1 MSGQCL
7 ENGMEYGQKV
17 QSKHLRTA
25 ICGMLADLFERIDHM
40 AIKEYLLHSF
50 RLKILALVIF
60 PSCLFMLSALV
71 VISVLRTRLS
81 DDVQSVLSEHMN
93 SLYSDVITEYSN
105 EVTGNVSLR
114 IKLITNELKILAT
127 AAQTLIDLGEDAQTA
142 GRMLQQYPY
151 YRNDF
156 VYNLQQS
163 WSNIRRGAA
172 DMSLSVWGYQ
182 HDKPGHIDSVT
193 NDLAATFTALKP
205 FMNAMGRSGAQKGW
219 LYLVGPKTAPFMFM
233 YPWEQMPAIFDKKYK
248 GHNEQNW
255 WDFFFPGMV
264 EEWER
269 WLKEHPGESPDN
281 HDLRTITSFYD
292 DAGGT
297 GTMMTFFY
305 PLWSPARDANK
316 GAVAIDIGVGA
327 LAGIVHSAKIGQ
339 SGFAFIMSDG
349 GEVLNL
355 TDEQR
360 SLLGV
365 SDQVAKGEGVTR
377 YSTNI
382 FASTIPDIA
391 TLKLPPQDEKFRL
404 YTVAGN
410 KAEYYLAV
418 RELTRVYR
426 WNGKSTFPA
435 RYFVVVA
442 LPRAEV
448 FTIQSAI
455 QKEIATASTSALG
468 MATLAALVIGVL
480 AIALG
485 IHLALRGT
493 KQVHLLMR
501 RMDQLGKGDF
511 HSAVPV
517 IVQDDLGKLAKVFNS
532 MTTDLASSRAQL
544 QNYATSLEGM
554 VAERTKELDAANK
567 RLEDL
572 SQKDGLTG
580 LFNRRHFDETLPLM
594 WRVAQREAKTLFLIL
609 FDVDHFKQF
618 NDIYGHQAGDNCLRR
633 VASLALGCAHRPQDM
648 VFRYGGEEFVVLLVG
663 GANDA
668 RHVGECIRKT
678 VEAERIPHA
687 GGSCPWLTISLGI
700 ASVNDFASSSPAAL
714 LAQADAA
721 LYRSKRAGRN
731 CTFESQNGELLEE
744 QTWVEQH
751 Q

>member
-1 MSGQCL
+1 
-7 ENGMEYGQKV
+7 
-17 QSKHLRTA
+17 
-25 ICGMLADLFERIDHM
+25 M

-60 PSCLFMLSALV
+60 PSFLFILSALI
-71 VISVLRTRLS
+71 VISVLRSRLS
-81 DDVQSVLSEHMN
+81 DDVQAVLSEHMN
-93 SLYSDVITEYSN
+93 NLDSNIITEYSN
-105 EVTGNVSLR
+105 EITSNASLR
-114 IKLITNELKILAT
+114 IRLITNELKILAT
-127 AAQTLIDLGEDAQTA
+127 AAQTLIDLGEDAQKA
-142 GRMLQQYPY
+142 GQLLQKYPY
-151 YRNDF
+151 YHNDF
-156 VYNLQQS
+156 VHNPQQN
-163 WSNIRRGAA
+163 WSNIARGAA
-172 DMSLSVWGYQ
+172 NMSLSVWGYQ
-182 HDKPGHIDSVT
+182 HDKTGHIGRAT
-193 NDLAATFTALKP
+193 TDLAATGATLKP

-219 LYLVGPKTAPFMFM
+219 LYLVGPKSDPYMLM
-233 YPWEQMPAIFDKKYK
+233 YPWAQMPAIFDEKYK
-248 GHNEQNW
+248 GHNDKNW

-269 WLKEHPGESPDN
+269 WLREHPGESPDN
-281 HDLRTITSFYD
+281 HDLRTITPYYD

-297 GTMMTFFY
+297 GTMITFFY
-305 PLWSPARDANK
+305 PLWTPARDANN
-316 GAVAIDIGVGA
+316 GAVGIDIGVDA

-355 TDEQR
+355 TEEQR
-360 SLLGV
+360 ALLGV
-365 SDQVAKGEGVTR
+365 SNQVARGEGVTR

-404 YTVAGN
+404 YTVAGSN
-410 KAEYYLAV
+410 AEYYLAV
-418 RELTRVYR
+418 RELNRVYR

-448 FTIQSAI
+448 FTIQNAI
-455 QKEIATASTSALG
+455 QKEIATASASAIG
-468 MATLAALVIGVL
+468 MATLAALIIGVL

-517 IVQDDLGKLAKVFNS
+517 IVQDDLGKLARVFNS

-609 FDVDHFKQF
+609 FDVDYFKQF
-618 NDIYGHQAGDNCLRR
+618 NDMYGHQAGDDCLRR

-668 RHVGECIRKT
+668 RHVSECIRKA
-678 VEAERIPHA
+678 VEDEKIPHT
-687 GGSCPWLTISLGI
+687 GGGGAWLTISLGI
-700 ASVNDFASSSPAAL
+700 ASVRDFANSTPAAL

-731 CTFESQNGELLEE
+731 CTFESLNGELLEVKTE
-744 QTWVEQH
+744 
-751 Q
+751 

>member
-1 MSGQCL
+1 
-7 ENGMEYGQKV
+7 
-17 QSKHLRTA
+17 
-25 ICGMLADLFERIDHM
+25 M

-60 PSCLFMLSALV
+60 PSFLFILSALI
-71 VISVLRTRLS
+71 VISVLRSRLS
-81 DDVQSVLSEHMN
+81 DDVQAVLSEHMN
-93 SLYSDVITEYSN
+93 NLYSNIITEYSN
-105 EVTGNVSLR
+105 EITSNASLR
-114 IKLITNELKILAT
+114 IRLITNELKILAT
-127 AAQTLIDLGEDAQTA
+127 AAQTLIDLGEDAQKA
-142 GRMLQQYPY
+142 GQLLQKYPY
-151 YRNDF
+151 YHNDF
-156 VYNLQQS
+156 VHNPQQN
-163 WSNIRRGAA
+163 WSNIARGAA
-172 DMSLSVWGYQ
+172 NMSLSVWGYQ
-182 HDKPGHIDSVT
+182 HDKTGHIGRAT
-193 NDLAATFTALKP
+193 TDLAATGATLKP

-219 LYLVGPKTAPFMFM
+219 LYLVGPKSDPYMLM
-233 YPWEQMPAIFDKKYK
+233 YPWAQMPAIFDEKYK
-248 GHNEQNW
+248 GHNDKNW

-269 WLKEHPGESPDN
+269 WLREHPGESPDN
-281 HDLRTITSFYD
+281 HDLRTITPYYD

-297 GTMMTFFY
+297 GTMITFFY
-305 PLWSPARDANK
+305 PLWTPARDANN
-316 GAVAIDIGVGA
+316 GAVGIDIGVDA

-355 TDEQR
+355 TEEQR
-360 SLLGV
+360 VLLGV
-365 SDQVAKGEGVTR
+365 SNQVARGEGVTR

-404 YTVAGN
+404 YTVAGSN
-410 KAEYYLAV
+410 AEYYLAV
-418 RELTRVYR
+418 RELNRVYR

-448 FTIQSAI
+448 FTIQNAI
-455 QKEIATASTSALG
+455 QKEIATASASAIG
-468 MATLAALVIGVL
+468 MATLAALIIGVL

-517 IVQDDLGKLAKVFNS
+517 IVQDDLGKLARVFNS

-609 FDVDHFKQF
+609 FDVDYFKQF
-618 NDIYGHQAGDNCLRR
+618 NDMCGHQAGDDCLRR

-668 RHVGECIRKT
+668 RHVSECIRKA
-678 VEAERIPHA
+678 VEDEKIPHT
-687 GGSCPWLTISLGI
+687 GGGGAWLTISLGI
-700 ASVNDFASSSPAAL
+700 ASVRDFANSTPAAL

-731 CTFESQNGELLEE
+731 CTFESLNGELLEVKTE
-744 QTWVEQH
+744 
-751 Q
+751 

>member
-1 MSGQCL
+1 M
-7 ENGMEYGQKV
+7 
-17 QSKHLRTA
+17 
-25 ICGMLADLFERIDHM
+25 I
-40 AIKEYLLHSF
+40 
-50 RLKILALVIF
+50 
-60 PSCLFMLSALV
+60 
-71 VISVLRTRLS
+71 
-81 DDVQSVLSEHMN
+81 
-93 SLYSDVITEYSN
+93 
-105 EVTGNVSLR
+105 
-114 IKLITNELKILAT
+114 
-127 AAQTLIDLGEDAQTA
+127 
-142 GRMLQQYPY
+142 
-151 YRNDF
+151 
-156 VYNLQQS
+156 
-163 WSNIRRGAA
+163 
-172 DMSLSVWGYQ
+172 
-182 HDKPGHIDSVT
+182 
-193 NDLAATFTALKP
+193 
-205 FMNAMGRSGAQKGW
+205 
-219 LYLVGPKTAPFMFM
+219 
-233 YPWEQMPAIFDKKYK
+233 
-248 GHNEQNW
+248 
-255 WDFFFPGMV
+255 
-264 EEWER
+264 
-269 WLKEHPGESPDN
+269 
-281 HDLRTITSFYD
+281 
-292 DAGGT
+292 
-297 GTMMTFFY
+297 TFFY
-305 PLWSPARDANK
+305 ALWTPARDANN
-316 GAVAIDIGVGA
+316 GAVGIDIGVDT

-355 TDEQR
+355 TEEQR
-360 SLLGV
+360 ALLGV
-365 SDQVAKGEGVTR
+365 SNQVARGEGVTR

-391 TLKLPPQDEKFRL
+391 ALKLPPQDEKFRL
-404 YTVAGN
+404 YTVAGRN
-410 KAEYYLAV
+410 AEYYLAV
-418 RELTRVYR
+418 RELNSVYR

-448 FTIQSAI
+448 FTIQNAI
-455 QKEIATASTSALG
+455 QKEIATASASAIG

-517 IVQDDLGKLAKVFNS
+517 IVQDDLGKLARVFNS

-609 FDVDHFKQF
+609 FDVDYFKQF
-618 NDIYGHQAGDNCLRR
+618 NDMYGHQAGDDCLRR

-668 RHVGECIRKT
+668 RHVSECIRKA
-678 VEAERIPHA
+678 VEDEKIPHT
-687 GGSCPWLTISLGI
+687 GGGGAWLTISLGI
-700 ASVNDFASSSPAAL
+700 ASVRDFAKSSPAAL

-731 CTFESQNGELLEE
+731 CTFESQDGELLEVNAE
-744 QTWVEQH
+744 
-751 Q
+751 

>member
-1 MSGQCL
+1 
-7 ENGMEYGQKV
+7 
-17 QSKHLRTA
+17 
-25 ICGMLADLFERIDHM
+25 M

-60 PSCLFMLSALV
+60 PSFLFILSALI
-71 VISVLRTRLS
+71 VISVLRRRLS
-81 DDVQSVLSEHMN
+81 DDVQAVLSEHMN
-93 SLYSDVITEYSN
+93 NLYSNIITEYSN
-105 EVTGNVSLR
+105 EITSNASLR

-127 AAQTLIDLGEDAQTA
+127 AAQTLIDLGEDAQKA
-142 GRMLQQYPY
+142 GQLLQKYPY
-151 YRNDF
+151 YHNDF
-156 VYNLQQS
+156 VHNPQQN
-163 WSNIRRGAA
+163 WSNIARGAA
-172 DMSLSVWGYQ
+172 NMSLSVWGYQ
-182 HDKPGHIDSVT
+182 HDKTGHIGRAT
-193 NDLAATFTALKP
+193 TDLAATGATLKP

-219 LYLVGPKTAPFMFM
+219 LYLVGPKSDPYMLM
-233 YPWEQMPAIFDKKYK
+233 YPWAQMPAIFDEKYK
-248 GHNEQNW
+248 GHNDKNW

-269 WLKEHPGESPDN
+269 WLREHPGESPDN
-281 HDLRTITSFYD
+281 HDLRTITPYYD

-297 GTMMTFFY
+297 GTMITFFY
-305 PLWSPARDANK
+305 PLWTPARDANN
-316 GAVAIDIGVGA
+316 GAVGIDIGVDA

-355 TDEQR
+355 TEEQR
-360 SLLGV
+360 ALLGV
-365 SDQVAKGEGVTR
+365 SNQVARGEGVTR

-391 TLKLPPQDEKFRL
+391 ALKLPPQDEKFRL
-404 YTVAGN
+404 YTVAGRN
-410 KAEYYLAV
+410 AEYYLAV
-418 RELTRVYR
+418 RELNRVYR

-448 FTIQSAI
+448 FTIQNAI
-455 QKEIATASTSALG
+455 QKEIATASASAIG
-468 MATLAALVIGVL
+468 MATLAALIIGVL

-485 IHLALRGT
+485 THLALRGT

-517 IVQDDLGKLAKVFNS
+517 IVQDDLGKLARVFNS

-609 FDVDHFKQF
+609 FDVDYFKQF
-618 NDIYGHQAGDNCLRR
+618 NDMYGHQAGDDCLRR

-668 RHVGECIRKT
+668 RHVSECIRKA
-678 VEAERIPHA
+678 VEDEKIPHT
-687 GGSCPWLTISLGI
+687 GGGGAWLTISLGI
-700 ASVNDFASSSPAAL
+700 ASVRDFANSTPAAL

-731 CTFESQNGELLEE
+731 CTFESLNGELLEVKTE
-744 QTWVEQH
+744 
-751 Q
+751 

>member
-1 MSGQCL
+1 
-7 ENGMEYGQKV
+7 
-17 QSKHLRTA
+17 
-25 ICGMLADLFERIDHM
+25 M

-60 PSCLFMLSALV
+60 PSFLFILSALI
-71 VISVLRTRLS
+71 VISVLRSRLS
-81 DDVQSVLSEHMN
+81 DDVQAVLSDHMN
-93 SLYSDVITEYSN
+93 NLYSNIITEYSN
-105 EVTGNVSLR
+105 EITSNASLR
-114 IKLITNELKILAT
+114 IRLITNELKILAT
-127 AAQTLIDLGEDAQTA
+127 AAQTLIDLGEDAQKA
-142 GRMLQQYPY
+142 GQLLQKYPY
-151 YRNDF
+151 YHNDF
-156 VYNLQQS
+156 VHNPQQN
-163 WSNIRRGAA
+163 WSNIARGAA
-172 DMSLSVWGYQ
+172 NMSLSVWGYQ
-182 HDKPGHIDSVT
+182 HDKTGHIGRAT
-193 NDLAATFTALKP
+193 TDLAATGATLKP

-219 LYLVGPKTAPFMFM
+219 LYLVGPKSDPYMLM
-233 YPWEQMPAIFDKKYK
+233 YPWAQMPAIFDEKYK
-248 GHNEQNW
+248 GHNDKNW

-269 WLKEHPGESPDN
+269 WLREHPGESPDN
-281 HDLRTITSFYD
+281 HDLRTITPYYD

-297 GTMMTFFY
+297 GTMITFFY
-305 PLWSPARDANK
+305 PLWTPARDANN
-316 GAVAIDIGVGA
+316 GAVGIDIGVDA

-355 TDEQR
+355 TEEQR
-360 SLLGV
+360 ALLGV
-365 SDQVAKGEGVTR
+365 SNQVARGEGVTR

-404 YTVAGN
+404 YTVAGSN
-410 KAEYYLAV
+410 AEYYLAV
-418 RELTRVYR
+418 RELNRVYR

-448 FTIQSAI
+448 FTIQNAI
-455 QKEIATASTSALG
+455 QKEIATASASAIG
-468 MATLAALVIGVL
+468 MATLAALIIGVL

-517 IVQDDLGKLAKVFNS
+517 IVQDDLGKLARVFNS

-609 FDVDHFKQF
+609 FDVDYFKQF
-618 NDIYGHQAGDNCLRR
+618 NDMYGHQAGDDCLRR

-668 RHVGECIRKT
+668 RHVSECIRKA
-678 VEAERIPHA
+678 VEDEKIPHT
-687 GGSCPWLTISLGI
+687 GGGGAWLTISLGI
-700 ASVNDFASSSPAAL
+700 ASVRDFANSTPAAL

-721 LYRSKRAGRN
+721 LYRSKREGRN
-731 CTFESQNGELLEE
+731 CTFESLNGELLEVKTE
-744 QTWVEQH
+744 
-751 Q
+751 

>member
-1 MSGQCL
+1 
-7 ENGMEYGQKV
+7 
-17 QSKHLRTA
+17 
-25 ICGMLADLFERIDHM
+25 M

-60 PSCLFMLSALV
+60 PSFLFILSALI
-71 VISVLRTRLS
+71 VISVLRSRLS
-81 DDVQSVLSEHMN
+81 DDVQAVLSEHMN
-93 SLYSDVITEYSN
+93 NLYSNIITEYSN
-105 EVTGNVSLR
+105 EITSNASLR
-114 IKLITNELKILAT
+114 IRLITNELKILAT
-127 AAQTLIDLGEDAQTA
+127 AAQTLIDLGEDAQKA
-142 GRMLQQYPY
+142 GQLLQKYPY
-151 YRNDF
+151 YHNDF
-156 VYNLQQS
+156 VHNPQQN
-163 WSNIRRGAA
+163 WSNIARGAA
-172 DMSLSVWGYQ
+172 NMSLSVWGYQ
-182 HDKPGHIDSVT
+182 HDKTGHIGRAT
-193 NDLAATFTALKP
+193 TDLAATGATLKP

-219 LYLVGPKTAPFMFM
+219 LYLVGPKSDPYMLM
-233 YPWEQMPAIFDKKYK
+233 YPWAQMPAIFDEKYK
-248 GHNEQNW
+248 GHNDKNW

-269 WLKEHPGESPDN
+269 WLREHPGESPDN
-281 HDLRTITSFYD
+281 HDLRTITPYYD
-292 DAGGT
+292 DAVGT
-297 GTMMTFFY
+297 GTMITFFY
-305 PLWSPARDANK
+305 PLWTPARDANN
-316 GAVAIDIGVGA
+316 GAVGIDIGVDA

-355 TDEQR
+355 TEEQR
-360 SLLGV
+360 ALLGV
-365 SDQVAKGEGVTR
+365 SNQVARGEGVTR

-404 YTVAGN
+404 YTVAGSN
-410 KAEYYLAV
+410 AEYYLAV
-418 RELTRVYR
+418 RELNRVYR

-448 FTIQSAI
+448 FTIQNAI
-455 QKEIATASTSALG
+455 QKEIATASASAIG
-468 MATLAALVIGVL
+468 MATLAALIIGVL

-517 IVQDDLGKLAKVFNS
+517 IVQDDLGKLARVFNS

-609 FDVDHFKQF
+609 FDVDYFKQF
-618 NDIYGHQAGDNCLRR
+618 NDMYGHQAGDDCLRR

-668 RHVGECIRKT
+668 RHVSECIRKA
-678 VEAERIPHA
+678 VEDEKIPHT
-687 GGSCPWLTISLGI
+687 GGGGAWLTISLGI
-700 ASVNDFASSSPAAL
+700 ASVRDFANSTPAAL

-731 CTFESQNGELLEE
+731 CTFESLNGELLEVKTE
-744 QTWVEQH
+744 
-751 Q
+751 

>member
-1 MSGQCL
+1 
-7 ENGMEYGQKV
+7 
-17 QSKHLRTA
+17 
-25 ICGMLADLFERIDHM
+25 M

-60 PSCLFMLSALV
+60 PSFLFILSALI
-71 VISVLRTRLS
+71 VISVLRSRLS
-81 DDVQSVLSEHMN
+81 DDVQAVLSDHMN
-93 SLYSDVITEYSN
+93 NLYSNIITEYSN
-105 EVTGNVSLR
+105 EITSNASLR
-114 IKLITNELKILAT
+114 IRLITNELKILAT
-127 AAQTLIDLGEDAQTA
+127 AAQTLIDLGEDAQKA
-142 GRMLQQYPY
+142 GQLLQKYPY
-151 YRNDF
+151 YHNDF
-156 VYNLQQS
+156 VHNPQQN
-163 WSNIRRGAA
+163 WSNIARGAA
-172 DMSLSVWGYQ
+172 NMSLSVWGYQ
-182 HDKPGHIDSVT
+182 HDKTGHIGRAT
-193 NDLAATFTALKP
+193 TDLAATGATLKP

-219 LYLVGPKTAPFMFM
+219 LYLVGPKSDPYMLM
-233 YPWEQMPAIFDKKYK
+233 YPWAQMPAIFDEKYK
-248 GHNEQNW
+248 GHNDKNW

-269 WLKEHPGESPDN
+269 WLREHPGESPDN
-281 HDLRTITSFYD
+281 HDLRTITPYYD

-297 GTMMTFFY
+297 GTMITFFY
-305 PLWSPARDANK
+305 PLWTPARDANN
-316 GAVAIDIGVGA
+316 GAVGIDIGVDA

-355 TDEQR
+355 TEEQR
-360 SLLGV
+360 ALLGV
-365 SDQVAKGEGVTR
+365 SNQVARGEGVTR

-404 YTVAGN
+404 YTVAGSN
-410 KAEYYLAV
+410 AEYYLAV
-418 RELTRVYR
+418 RELNRVYR

-448 FTIQSAI
+448 FTIQNAI
-455 QKEIATASTSALG
+455 QKEIATASASAIG

-517 IVQDDLGKLAKVFNS
+517 IVQDDLGKLARVFNS

-609 FDVDHFKQF
+609 FDVDYFKQF
-618 NDIYGHQAGDNCLRR
+618 NDMHGHQAGDDCLRR

-668 RHVGECIRKT
+668 RHVSECIRKA
-678 VEAERIPHA
+678 VEDEKIPHT
-687 GGSCPWLTISLGI
+687 GGGGAWLTISLGI
-700 ASVNDFASSSPAAL
+700 ASVRDFANSTPAAL

-721 LYRSKRAGRN
+721 LYRSKREGRN
-731 CTFESQNGELLEE
+731 CTFESLNGELLEVKTE
-744 QTWVEQH
+744 
-751 Q
+751 

>member
-1 MSGQCL
+1 
-7 ENGMEYGQKV
+7 
-17 QSKHLRTA
+17 
-25 ICGMLADLFERIDHM
+25 M

-60 PSCLFMLSALV
+60 PSVLFIFSALI

-81 DDVQSVLSEHMN
+81 DDVQAVLSEHMN
-93 SLYSDVITEYSN
+93 NLYSNIITEYSN
-105 EVTGNVSLR
+105 EITSNASLR
-114 IKLITNELKILAT
+114 IRLITNELKILAT
-127 AAQTLIDLGEDAQTA
+127 AAQTLIDLGEDAQKA
-142 GRMLQQYPY
+142 GQLLQKYPY

-156 VYNLQQS
+156 VHNPQQN
-163 WSNIRRGAA
+163 WSNIARGAA
-172 DMSLSVWGYQ
+172 NMSLSVWSYQ
-182 HDKPGHIDSVT
+182 HDKTGHIGRAT
-193 NDLAATFTALKP
+193 TDLAAAGATLKP

-219 LYLVGPKTAPFMFM
+219 LYLVGPKSAPYMLT
-233 YPWEQMPAIFDKKYK
+233 YPWAQMPAIFDEKYK
-248 GHNEQNW
+248 GHNDKNW

-269 WLKEHPGESPDN
+269 WLREHPGESPDN
-281 HDLRTITSFYD
+281 HDLRTSTPYYD

-297 GTMMTFFY
+297 GTMITFFY
-305 PLWSPARDANK
+305 PLWTPARDANN
-316 GAVAIDIGVGA
+316 GAVGIDIGVDT

-355 TDEQR
+355 TEEQR
-360 SLLGV
+360 ALLGV
-365 SDQVAKGEGVTR
+365 SNQVARGEGVTR

-391 TLKLPPQDEKFRL
+391 ALKLPPQDEKFRL
-404 YTVAGN
+404 YTVAGRN
-410 KAEYYLAV
+410 AEYYLAV
-418 RELTRVYR
+418 RELNSVYR

-448 FTIQSAI
+448 FTIQNAI
-455 QKEIATASTSALG
+455 QKEIATASASAIG

-517 IVQDDLGKLAKVFNS
+517 IVQDDLGKLARVFNS

-544 QNYATSLEGM
+544 QSYATSLEGM

-609 FDVDHFKQF
+609 FDVDYFKQF
-618 NDIYGHQAGDNCLRR
+618 NDMYGHQAGDDCLRR

-668 RHVGECIRKT
+668 RHVSECIRKA
-678 VEAERIPHA
+678 VEDEKIPHT
-687 GGSCPWLTISLGI
+687 GGGGAWLTISLGI
-700 ASVNDFASSSPAAL
+700 ASVRDFASSTPAAL

-721 LYRSKRAGRN
+721 LYRSKREGRN
-731 CTFESQNGELLEE
+731 CTFESLNGELLEVKAE
-744 QTWVEQH
+744 
-751 Q
+751 

>member
-1 MSGQCL
+1 
-7 ENGMEYGQKV
+7 
-17 QSKHLRTA
+17 
-25 ICGMLADLFERIDHM
+25 M

-60 PSCLFMLSALV
+60 PSFLFILSALI
-71 VISVLRTRLS
+71 VISVLRSRLS
-81 DDVQSVLSEHMN
+81 DDVQAVLSEHMN
-93 SLYSDVITEYSN
+93 NLYSNIITEYSN
-105 EVTGNVSLR
+105 EITSNASLR
-114 IKLITNELKILAT
+114 IRLITNELKILAT
-127 AAQTLIDLGEDAQTA
+127 AAQTLIDLGEDAQKA
-142 GRMLQQYPY
+142 GQLLQKYPY
-151 YRNDF
+151 YHNDF
-156 VYNLQQS
+156 VHNPQQN
-163 WSNIRRGAA
+163 WSNIARGAA
-172 DMSLSVWGYQ
+172 NMSLSVWGYQ
-182 HDKPGHIDSVT
+182 HDKTGHIGRAT
-193 NDLAATFTALKP
+193 TDLAATGATLKP

-219 LYLVGPKTAPFMFM
+219 LYLVGPKSDPYMLM
-233 YPWEQMPAIFDKKYK
+233 YPWAQMPAIFDEKYK
-248 GHNEQNW
+248 GHNDKNW

-269 WLKEHPGESPDN
+269 WLREHPGESPDN
-281 HDLRTITSFYD
+281 HDLRTITPYYD

-297 GTMMTFFY
+297 GTMITFFY
-305 PLWSPARDANK
+305 PLWTPARDANN
-316 GAVAIDIGVGA
+316 GAVGIDIGVDA

-355 TDEQR
+355 TEEQR
-360 SLLGV
+360 ALLGV
-365 SDQVAKGEGVTR
+365 SNQVARGEGVTR

-404 YTVAGN
+404 YTVAGSN
-410 KAEYYLAV
+410 AEYYLAV
-418 RELTRVYR
+418 RELNRVYR

-448 FTIQSAI
+448 FTIQNAI
-455 QKEIATASTSALG
+455 QKEIATASASAIG
-468 MATLAALVIGVL
+468 MATLAALIIGVL

-517 IVQDDLGKLAKVFNS
+517 IVQDDLGKLARVFNS

-580 LFNRRHFDETLPLM
+580 LFNRRHFDETLPLL

-609 FDVDHFKQF
+609 FDVDYFKQF
-618 NDIYGHQAGDNCLRR
+618 NDMYGHQAGDDCLRR

-668 RHVGECIRKT
+668 RHVSECIRKA
-678 VEAERIPHA
+678 VEDEKIPHT
-687 GGSCPWLTISLGI
+687 GGGGAWLTISLGI
-700 ASVNDFASSSPAAL
+700 ASVRDFANSTPAAL

-731 CTFESQNGELLEE
+731 CTFESLNGELLEVKTE
-744 QTWVEQH
+744 
-751 Q
+751 

>member
-1 MSGQCL
+1 
-7 ENGMEYGQKV
+7 
-17 QSKHLRTA
+17 
-25 ICGMLADLFERIDHM
+25 M

-60 PSCLFMLSALV
+60 PSCLFMLSALI

-93 SLYSDVITEYSN
+93 NLYSNVVTEYSN
-105 EVTGNVSLR
+105 EITSNASLR

-127 AAQTLIDLGEDAQTA
+127 AAQTLIDLGEDAQKS
-142 GRMLQQYPY
+142 GQLLQKYPY

-156 VYNLQQS
+156 VNNPQQN
-163 WSNIRRGAA
+163 WSNIARGTA

-182 HDKPGHIDSVT
+182 HDRPGHINKMT
-193 NDLAATFTALKP
+193 TDLAATVATLKP
-205 FMNAMGRSGAQKGW
+205 FMNGMGRSGTQKGW
-219 LYLVGPKTAPFMFM
+219 LYLVGPKAAPFMFM
-233 YPWEQMPAIFDKKYK
+233 YPWAQMPAIFDEKYQ

-269 WLKEHPGESPDN
+269 WLKEHPAQSPDK
-281 HDLRTITSFYD
+281 HDLTTVTPYYD

-297 GTMMTFFY
+297 GTMITFFY
-305 PLWSPARDANK
+305 PLWTPARDANN
-316 GAVAIDIGVGA
+316 GAVAIDIGVED

-355 TDEQR
+355 TEEQR
-360 SLLGV
+360 ALLGV
-365 SDQVAKGEGVTR
+365 SNQVARGEGVTR
-377 YSTNI
+377 YSTNL

-391 TLKLPPQDEKFRL
+391 TLKLPGQDEKFRL
-404 YTVAGN
+404 YTVAGRN
-410 KAEYYLAV
+410 AEYYLAL
-418 RELTRVYR
+418 RELKRVYR

-442 LPRAEV
+442 LPRSEV
-448 FTIQSAI
+448 FTIQNAI
-455 QKEIATASTSALG
+455 QKEISIASASAIG

-517 IVQDDLGKLAKVFNS
+517 IVQDDLGKLARVFNS

-544 QNYATSLEGM
+544 QSYATSLEGM

-594 WRVAQREAKTLFLIL
+594 WRVAQREAKILFLIL

-618 NDIYGHQAGDNCLRR
+618 NDIYGHQAGDDCLRR

-668 RHVGECIRKT
+668 RHVSECIRKA
-678 VEAERIPHA
+678 VEDEKIPHT
-687 GGSCPWLTISLGI
+687 GGGGAWLTISLGI
-700 ASVNDFASSSPAAL
+700 ASVSDFANSTPAAL

-731 CTFESQNGELLEE
+731 CTFESLNGELLEVKTE
-744 QTWVEQH
+744 
-751 Q
+751 

>member
-1 MSGQCL
+1 
-7 ENGMEYGQKV
+7 
-17 QSKHLRTA
+17 
-25 ICGMLADLFERIDHM
+25 M

-60 PSCLFMLSALV
+60 PSFLFILSALI

-81 DDVQSVLSEHMN
+81 DDVQAVLSEHMN
-93 SLYSDVITEYSN
+93 NLYSNIITEYSN
-105 EVTGNVSLR
+105 EITSNASLR
-114 IKLITNELKILAT
+114 IRLITNELKILAT
-127 AAQTLIDLGEDAQTA
+127 AAQTLIDLGEDAQKA
-142 GRMLQQYPY
+142 GQLLQKYPY
-151 YRNDF
+151 YHNDF
-156 VYNLQQS
+156 VHNPQQN
-163 WSNIRRGAA
+163 WSNIARGAA
-172 DMSLSVWGYQ
+172 NMSLSVWGYQ
-182 HDKPGHIDSVT
+182 HDKTGHIGRAT
-193 NDLAATFTALKP
+193 TDLAATGATLKP

-219 LYLVGPKTAPFMFM
+219 LYLVGPKSDPYMLM
-233 YPWEQMPAIFDKKYK
+233 YPWAQMPAIFDEKYK
-248 GHNEQNW
+248 GHNDKNW

-269 WLKEHPGESPDN
+269 WLREHPGESPDN
-281 HDLRTITSFYD
+281 HDLRTSTPYYD

-297 GTMMTFFY
+297 GTMITFFY
-305 PLWSPARDANK
+305 PLWTPARDANN
-316 GAVAIDIGVGA
+316 GAVGIDIGVDA

-355 TDEQR
+355 TEEQR
-360 SLLGV
+360 VLLGV
-365 SDQVAKGEGVTR
+365 SNQVARGEGVTR

-404 YTVAGN
+404 YTVAGRN
-410 KAEYYLAV
+410 AEYYLAV
-418 RELTRVYR
+418 RELNSVYR

-448 FTIQSAI
+448 FTIQNAI
-455 QKEIATASTSALG
+455 QKEIATASASAIG

-517 IVQDDLGKLAKVFNS
+517 IVQDDLGKLARVFNS

-580 LFNRRHFDETLPLM
+580 LFNRRHFDETLPLL

-609 FDVDHFKQF
+609 FDVDYFKQF
-618 NDIYGHQAGDNCLRR
+618 NDMYGHQAGDDCLRR

-668 RHVGECIRKT
+668 RHVSECIRKA
-678 VEAERIPHA
+678 VEDEKIPHT
-687 GGSCPWLTISLGI
+687 GGGGAWLTISLGI
-700 ASVNDFASSSPAAL
+700 ASARDFASSTPAAL

-721 LYRSKRAGRN
+721 LYRSKREGRN
-731 CTFESQNGELLEE
+731 CTFESLNGELLEVKTE
-744 QTWVEQH
+744 
-751 Q
+751 

>member
-1 MSGQCL
+1 
-7 ENGMEYGQKV
+7 
-17 QSKHLRTA
+17 
-25 ICGMLADLFERIDHM
+25 M

-60 PSCLFMLSALV
+60 PSFLFILSALI
-71 VISVLRTRLS
+71 VISVLRSRLS
-81 DDVQSVLSEHMN
+81 DDVQAVLSEHMN
-93 SLYSDVITEYSN
+93 NLYSNIITEYSN
-105 EVTGNVSLR
+105 EITSNASLR
-114 IKLITNELKILAT
+114 IRLITNELKILAT
-127 AAQTLIDLGEDAQTA
+127 AAQTLIDLGEDAQKA
-142 GRMLQQYPY
+142 GQLLQKYPY
-151 YRNDF
+151 YHNDF
-156 VYNLQQS
+156 VHNPQQN
-163 WSNIRRGAA
+163 WSNIARGAA
-172 DMSLSVWGYQ
+172 NMSLSVWGYQ
-182 HDKPGHIDSVT
+182 HDKTGHIGRAT
-193 NDLAATFTALKP
+193 TDLAATGATLKP

-219 LYLVGPKTAPFMFM
+219 LYLVGPKSDPYMLM
-233 YPWEQMPAIFDKKYK
+233 YPWAQMPAIFDEKYK
-248 GHNEQNW
+248 GHNDKNW

-269 WLKEHPGESPDN
+269 WLREHPGESPDN
-281 HDLRTITSFYD
+281 HDLRTITPYYD

-297 GTMMTFFY
+297 GTMITFFY
-305 PLWSPARDANK
+305 PLWTPARDANN
-316 GAVAIDIGVGA
+316 GAVGIDIGVDA

-355 TDEQR
+355 TEEQR
-360 SLLGV
+360 ALLGV
-365 SDQVAKGEGVTR
+365 SNQVARGEGVTR

-404 YTVAGN
+404 YTVAGSN
-410 KAEYYLAV
+410 AEYYLAV
-418 RELTRVYR
+418 RELNRVYR

-448 FTIQSAI
+448 FTIQNAI
-455 QKEIATASTSALG
+455 QKEIATASASAIG
-468 MATLAALVIGVL
+468 MATLAALIIGVL

-517 IVQDDLGKLAKVFNS
+517 IVQDDLGKLARVFNS

-609 FDVDHFKQF
+609 FDVDYFKQF
-618 NDIYGHQAGDNCLRR
+618 NDMHGHQAGDDCLRR

-668 RHVGECIRKT
+668 RHVSECIRKA
-678 VEAERIPHA
+678 VEDEKIPHT
-687 GGSCPWLTISLGI
+687 GGGGAWLTISLGI
-700 ASVNDFASSSPAAL
+700 ASVRDFANSTPAAL

-721 LYRSKRAGRN
+721 LYRSKREGRN
-731 CTFESQNGELLEE
+731 CTFESLNGELLEVKTE
-744 QTWVEQH
+744 
-751 Q
+751 

>member
-1 MSGQCL
+1 
-7 ENGMEYGQKV
+7 
-17 QSKHLRTA
+17 
-25 ICGMLADLFERIDHM
+25 M

-60 PSCLFMLSALV
+60 PSFLFILSALI
-71 VISVLRTRLS
+71 VISVLRSRLS
-81 DDVQSVLSEHMN
+81 DDVQAVLSEHMN
-93 SLYSDVITEYSN
+93 NLYSNIITEYSN
-105 EVTGNVSLR
+105 EITSNASLR
-114 IKLITNELKILAT
+114 IRLITNELKILAT
-127 AAQTLIDLGEDAQTA
+127 AAQTLIDLGEDAQKA
-142 GRMLQQYPY
+142 GQLLQKYPY
-151 YRNDF
+151 YHNDF
-156 VYNLQQS
+156 VHNPQQN
-163 WSNIRRGAA
+163 WSNIARGAA
-172 DMSLSVWGYQ
+172 NMSLSVWGYQ
-182 HDKPGHIDSVT
+182 HDKTGHIGRAT
-193 NDLAATFTALKP
+193 TDLAATGATLKP

-219 LYLVGPKTAPFMFM
+219 LYLVGPKSDPYMLM
-233 YPWEQMPAIFDKKYK
+233 YPWAQMPAIFDEKYK
-248 GHNEQNW
+248 GHNDKNW

-269 WLKEHPGESPDN
+269 WLREHPGESPDN
-281 HDLRTITSFYD
+281 HDLRTITPYYD

-297 GTMMTFFY
+297 GTMITFFY
-305 PLWSPARDANK
+305 PLWTPARDANN
-316 GAVAIDIGVGA
+316 GAVGIDIGVDA

-355 TDEQR
+355 TEEQR
-360 SLLGV
+360 ALLGV
-365 SDQVAKGEGVTR
+365 SNQVARGEGVTR

-404 YTVAGN
+404 YTVAGSN
-410 KAEYYLAV
+410 AEYYLAV
-418 RELTRVYR
+418 RELNRVYR

-448 FTIQSAI
+448 FTIQNAI
-455 QKEIATASTSALG
+455 QKEIATASASAIG
-468 MATLAALVIGVL
+468 MATLAALIIGVL

-517 IVQDDLGKLAKVFNS
+517 IVQDDLGKLARVFNS

-609 FDVDHFKQF
+609 FDVDYFKQF
-618 NDIYGHQAGDNCLRR
+618 NDMYGHQAGDDCLRR

-668 RHVGECIRKT
+668 RHVSECIRKA
-678 VEAERIPHA
+678 VEDEKIPHT
-687 GGSCPWLTISLGI
+687 GGGGAWLTISLGI
-700 ASVNDFASSSPAAL
+700 ASVRDFANSTPAAL

-731 CTFESQNGELLEE
+731 CTFESLNGELLEVKTE
-744 QTWVEQH
+744 
-751 Q
+751 

>member
-1 MSGQCL
+1 
-7 ENGMEYGQKV
+7 
-17 QSKHLRTA
+17 
-25 ICGMLADLFERIDHM
+25 M

-60 PSCLFMLSALV
+60 PSFLFILSALI
-71 VISVLRTRLS
+71 VISVLRSRLS
-81 DDVQSVLSEHMN
+81 DDVQAVLSEHMN
-93 SLYSDVITEYSN
+93 NLYSNIITEYSN
-105 EVTGNVSLR
+105 EITSNASLR
-114 IKLITNELKILAT
+114 IRLITNELKILAT
-127 AAQTLIDLGEDAQTA
+127 AAQTLIYLGEDAQKA
-142 GRMLQQYPY
+142 GQLLQKYPY
-151 YRNDF
+151 YHNDF
-156 VYNLQQS
+156 VHNPQQN
-163 WSNIRRGAA
+163 WSNIARGAA
-172 DMSLSVWGYQ
+172 NMSLSVWGYQ
-182 HDKPGHIDSVT
+182 HDKTGHIGRAT
-193 NDLAATFTALKP
+193 TDLAATGATLKP

-219 LYLVGPKTAPFMFM
+219 LYLVGPKSDPYMLM
-233 YPWEQMPAIFDKKYK
+233 YPWAQMPAIFDEKYK
-248 GHNEQNW
+248 GHNDKNW

-269 WLKEHPGESPDN
+269 WLREHPGESPDN
-281 HDLRTITSFYD
+281 HDLRTITPYYD

-297 GTMMTFFY
+297 GTMITFFY
-305 PLWSPARDANK
+305 PLWTPARDANN
-316 GAVAIDIGVGA
+316 GAVGIDIGVDA

-355 TDEQR
+355 TEEQR
-360 SLLGV
+360 ALLGV
-365 SDQVAKGEGVTR
+365 SNQVARGEGVTR

-404 YTVAGN
+404 YTVAGSN
-410 KAEYYLAV
+410 AEYYLAV
-418 RELTRVYR
+418 RELNRVYR

-448 FTIQSAI
+448 FTIQNAI
-455 QKEIATASTSALG
+455 QKEIATASASAIG
-468 MATLAALVIGVL
+468 MATLAALIIGVL

-517 IVQDDLGKLAKVFNS
+517 IVQDDLGKLARVFNS

-609 FDVDHFKQF
+609 FDVDYFKQF
-618 NDIYGHQAGDNCLRR
+618 NDMYGHQAGDDCLRR

-668 RHVGECIRKT
+668 RHVSECIRKA
-678 VEAERIPHA
+678 VEDEKIPHT
-687 GGSCPWLTISLGI
+687 GGGGAWLTISLGI
-700 ASVNDFASSSPAAL
+700 ASVRDFANSTPAAL

-731 CTFESQNGELLEE
+731 CTFESLNGELLEVKTE
-744 QTWVEQH
+744 
-751 Q
+751 

>member
-1 MSGQCL
+1 
-7 ENGMEYGQKV
+7 
-17 QSKHLRTA
+17 
-25 ICGMLADLFERIDHM
+25 M

-50 RLKILALVIF
+50 RLKILALVVF
-60 PSCLFMLSALV
+60 PSCLFMLSALI

-93 SLYSDVITEYSN
+93 SLYSNVITEYSN
-105 EVTGNVSLR
+105 EITSNASLR
-114 IKLITNELKILAT
+114 VKLITNELKILAT

-142 GRMLQQYPY
+142 GQLLQHYPY

-156 VYNLQQS
+156 VHNPQQN
-163 WSNIRRGAA
+163 WSNIARGVA

-182 HDKPGHIDSVT
+182 HDKQGHINRST
-193 NDLAATFTALKP
+193 TSLAATATTLKP

-219 LYLVGPKTAPFMFM
+219 LYLVGPKSAPFMLV
-233 YPWEQMPAIFDKKYK
+233 YPWAQMPAIFDEKYK
-248 GHNEQNW
+248 GHNDQNW

-269 WLKEHPGESPDN
+269 WLREHPGESPDS
-281 HDLRTITSFYD
+281 HDLITITPYYD

-297 GTMMTFFY
+297 GTMLTYFY
-305 PLWSPARDANK
+305 PLWSPARDANN
-316 GAVAIDIGVGA
+316 GAVGIDIGVDA
-327 LAGIVHSAKIGQ
+327 LSGIVHSAKIGQ
-339 SGFAFIMSDG
+339 SGFAFIMSDD

-355 TDEQR
+355 TEEQR
-360 SLLGV
+360 ALLGV

-382 FASTIPDIA
+382 FASTIPGIA
-391 TLKLPPQDEKFRL
+391 SLTLPPQGENFRL
-404 YTVAGN
+404 YTVAGRDD
-410 KAEYYLAV
+410 EYYLAV
-418 RELTRVYR
+418 RELNRVNR
-426 WNGKSTFPA
+426 WNGKSIFPA
-435 RYFVVVA
+435 SFFVVVA

-448 FTIQSAI
+448 FTIQNAI
-455 QKEIATASTSALG
+455 QKEIATASATALG

-493 KQVHLLMR
+493 KQMHLLMR

-517 IVQDDLGKLAKVFNS
+517 IVQDDLGKLAQVFNS
-532 MTTDLASSRAQL
+532 MTNDLASSRAQL
-544 QNYATSLEGM
+544 QSYAARLEGM

-567 RLEDL
+567 RLENL

-580 LFNRRHFDETLPLM
+580 LFNRRHFDEVLPLM
-594 WRVAQREAKTLFLIL
+594 WRVAQRETKTLFLIL

-618 NDIYGHQAGDNCLRR
+618 NDLYGHQAGDDCLRR
-633 VASLALGCAHRPQDM
+633 VASLALGCAQRPQDM

-663 GANDA
+663 GTNDG
-668 RHVGECIRKT
+668 RHVGECIRKA
-678 VEAERIPHA
+678 VEDEKIPHA
-687 GGSCPWLTISLGI
+687 GGCAPWLTISLGI
-700 ASVNDFASSSPAAL
+700 SSVRDFAGSSPAAL

-731 CTFESQNGELLEE
+731 CTFESLNGELLDVNAE
-744 QTWVEQH
+744 QERQ
-751 Q
+751 

>member
-1 MSGQCL
+1 
-7 ENGMEYGQKV
+7 
-17 QSKHLRTA
+17 
-25 ICGMLADLFERIDHM
+25 M

-60 PSCLFMLSALV
+60 PSFLFILSALI
-71 VISVLRTRLS
+71 VISVLRSRLS
-81 DDVQSVLSEHMN
+81 DDVQAVLSEHMN
-93 SLYSDVITEYSN
+93 NLYSNIITEYSN
-105 EVTGNVSLR
+105 EITSNASLR
-114 IKLITNELKILAT
+114 IRLITNELKILAT
-127 AAQTLIDLGEDAQTA
+127 AAQTLIDLGEDAQKA
-142 GRMLQQYPY
+142 GQLLQKYPY
-151 YRNDF
+151 YHNDF
-156 VYNLQQS
+156 VHNPQQN
-163 WSNIRRGAA
+163 WSNIARGAA
-172 DMSLSVWGYQ
+172 NMSLSVWGYQ
-182 HDKPGHIDSVT
+182 HDKTGHIGRAT
-193 NDLAATFTALKP
+193 TDLAATGATLKP

-219 LYLVGPKTAPFMFM
+219 LYLVGPKSDPYMLM
-233 YPWEQMPAIFDKKYK
+233 YPWAQMPAIFDEKYK
-248 GHNEQNW
+248 GHNDKNW

-269 WLKEHPGESPDN
+269 WLREHPGESPDN
-281 HDLRTITSFYD
+281 HDLRTITPYYD

-297 GTMMTFFY
+297 GTMITFFY
-305 PLWSPARDANK
+305 PLWTPARDANN
-316 GAVAIDIGVGA
+316 GAVGIDIGVDA

-355 TDEQR
+355 TEEQR
-360 SLLGV
+360 ALLGV
-365 SDQVAKGEGVTR
+365 SNQVARGEGVTR

-404 YTVAGN
+404 YTVAGSN
-410 KAEYYLAV
+410 AEYYLAV
-418 RELTRVYR
+418 RELNRVYR

-448 FTIQSAI
+448 FTIQNAI
-455 QKEIATASTSALG
+455 QKEIATASASAIG
-468 MATLAALVIGVL
+468 MATLAALIIGVL

-517 IVQDDLGKLAKVFNS
+517 IVQDDLGKLARVFNS

-609 FDVDHFKQF
+609 FDVDYFKQF
-618 NDIYGHQAGDNCLRR
+618 NDMHGHQAGDDCLRR

-668 RHVGECIRKT
+668 RHVSECIRKA
-678 VEAERIPHA
+678 VEDEKIPHT
-687 GGSCPWLTISLGI
+687 GGGGAWLTISLGI
-700 ASVNDFASSSPAAL
+700 ASVRDFANSTPAAL

-731 CTFESQNGELLEE
+731 CTFESLNGELLEVKTE
-744 QTWVEQH
+744 
-751 Q
+751 

>member
-1 MSGQCL
+1 
-7 ENGMEYGQKV
+7 
-17 QSKHLRTA
+17 
-25 ICGMLADLFERIDHM
+25 M

-60 PSCLFMLSALV
+60 PSFLFILSALI
-71 VISVLRTRLS
+71 VISVLRSRLS
-81 DDVQSVLSEHMN
+81 DDVQAVLSEHMN
-93 SLYSDVITEYSN
+93 NLYSNIITEYSN
-105 EVTGNVSLR
+105 EITSNASLR
-114 IKLITNELKILAT
+114 IRLITNELKILAT
-127 AAQTLIDLGEDAQTA
+127 AAQTLIDLGEDAQKA
-142 GRMLQQYPY
+142 GQLLQKYPY
-151 YRNDF
+151 YHNDF
-156 VYNLQQS
+156 VHNPQQN
-163 WSNIRRGAA
+163 WSNIARGAA
-172 DMSLSVWGYQ
+172 NMSLSVWGYQ
-182 HDKPGHIDSVT
+182 HDKTGHIGRAT
-193 NDLAATFTALKP
+193 TDLAATGATLKP

-219 LYLVGPKTAPFMFM
+219 LYLVGPKSDPYMLM
-233 YPWEQMPAIFDKKYK
+233 YPWAQMPAIFDEKYK
-248 GHNEQNW
+248 GHNDKNW

-269 WLKEHPGESPDN
+269 WLREHPGESPDN
-281 HDLRTITSFYD
+281 HDLRTITPYYD

-297 GTMMTFFY
+297 GTMITFFY
-305 PLWSPARDANK
+305 PLWTPARDANN
-316 GAVAIDIGVGA
+316 GAVGIDIGVDA

-355 TDEQR
+355 TEEQR
-360 SLLGV
+360 ALLGV
-365 SDQVAKGEGVTR
+365 SNQVARGEGVTR

-404 YTVAGN
+404 YTVAGSN
-410 KAEYYLAV
+410 AEYYLAV
-418 RELTRVYR
+418 RELNRVYR

-448 FTIQSAI
+448 FTIQNAI
-455 QKEIATASTSALG
+455 QKEIATASASAIG
-468 MATLAALVIGVL
+468 MATLAALIIGVL

-517 IVQDDLGKLAKVFNS
+517 IVQDDLGKLARVFNS

-580 LFNRRHFDETLPLM
+580 LFNRRHFDETLPLL

-609 FDVDHFKQF
+609 FDVDYFKQF
-618 NDIYGHQAGDNCLRR
+618 NDMYGHQAGDDCLRR

-668 RHVGECIRKT
+668 RHVSECIRKA
-678 VEAERIPHA
+678 VEDEKIPHT
-687 GGSCPWLTISLGI
+687 GGGGAWLTISLGI
-700 ASVNDFASSSPAAL
+700 ASVRDFANSTPAAL

-721 LYRSKRAGRN
+721 LYRSKREGRN
-731 CTFESQNGELLEE
+731 CTFESLNGELLEVKTE
-744 QTWVEQH
+744 
-751 Q
+751 

>member
-1 MSGQCL
+1 
-7 ENGMEYGQKV
+7 
-17 QSKHLRTA
+17 
-25 ICGMLADLFERIDHM
+25 M

-60 PSCLFMLSALV
+60 PSFLFILSALI
-71 VISVLRTRLS
+71 VISVLRSRLS
-81 DDVQSVLSEHMN
+81 DDVQAVLSDHMN
-93 SLYSDVITEYSN
+93 NLYSNIITEYSN
-105 EVTGNVSLR
+105 EITSNASLR
-114 IKLITNELKILAT
+114 IRLITNELKILAT
-127 AAQTLIDLGEDAQTA
+127 AAQTLIDLGEDAQKA
-142 GRMLQQYPY
+142 GQLLQKYPY
-151 YRNDF
+151 YHNDF
-156 VYNLQQS
+156 VHNPQQN
-163 WSNIRRGAA
+163 WSNIARGAA
-172 DMSLSVWGYQ
+172 NMSLSVWGYQ
-182 HDKPGHIDSVT
+182 HDKTGHIGRAT
-193 NDLAATFTALKP
+193 TDLAATGATLKP

-219 LYLVGPKTAPFMFM
+219 LYLVGPKSDPYMLM
-233 YPWEQMPAIFDKKYK
+233 YPWAQMPAIFDEKYK
-248 GHNEQNW
+248 GHNDKNW

-269 WLKEHPGESPDN
+269 WLREHPGESPDN
-281 HDLRTITSFYD
+281 HDLRTITPYYD

-297 GTMMTFFY
+297 GTMITFFY
-305 PLWSPARDANK
+305 PLWTPARDANN
-316 GAVAIDIGVGA
+316 GAVGIDIGVDA

-355 TDEQR
+355 TEEQR
-360 SLLGV
+360 ALLGV
-365 SDQVAKGEGVTR
+365 SNQVARGKGVTR

-404 YTVAGN
+404 YTVAGSN
-410 KAEYYLAV
+410 AEYYLAV
-418 RELTRVYR
+418 RELNRVYR

-448 FTIQSAI
+448 FTIQNAI
-455 QKEIATASTSALG
+455 QKEIATASASAIG
-468 MATLAALVIGVL
+468 MATLAALIIGVL

-517 IVQDDLGKLAKVFNS
+517 IVQDDLGKLARVFNS

-609 FDVDHFKQF
+609 FDVDYFKQF
-618 NDIYGHQAGDNCLRR
+618 NDMYGHQAGDDCLRR

-668 RHVGECIRKT
+668 RHVSECIRKA
-678 VEAERIPHA
+678 VEDEKIPHT
-687 GGSCPWLTISLGI
+687 GGGGAWLTISLGI
-700 ASVNDFASSSPAAL
+700 ASVRDFANSTPAAL

-721 LYRSKRAGRN
+721 LYRSKREGRN
-731 CTFESQNGELLEE
+731 CTFESLNGELLEVKTE
-744 QTWVEQH
+744 
-751 Q
+751 

>member
-1 MSGQCL
+1 
-7 ENGMEYGQKV
+7 
-17 QSKHLRTA
+17 
-25 ICGMLADLFERIDHM
+25 M

-193 NDLAATFTALKP
+193 NDLAATFAALKP

-281 HDLRTITSFYD
+281 HDLRTITPFYD

-305 PLWSPARDANK
+305 PYGRQRGMPTKGLWP
-316 GAVAIDIGVGA
+316 
-327 LAGIVHSAKIGQ
+327 
-339 SGFAFIMSDG
+339 
-349 GEVLNL
+349 
-355 TDEQR
+355 
-360 SLLGV
+360 
-365 SDQVAKGEGVTR
+365 
-377 YSTNI
+377 
-382 FASTIPDIA
+382 
-391 TLKLPPQDEKFRL
+391 
-404 YTVAGN
+404 
-410 KAEYYLAV
+410 
-418 RELTRVYR
+418 
-426 WNGKSTFPA
+426 
-435 RYFVVVA
+435 
-442 LPRAEV
+442 
-448 FTIQSAI
+448 
-455 QKEIATASTSALG
+455 
-468 MATLAALVIGVL
+468 
-480 AIALG
+480 
-485 IHLALRGT
+485 
-493 KQVHLLMR
+493 
-501 RMDQLGKGDF
+501 
-511 HSAVPV
+511 
-517 IVQDDLGKLAKVFNS
+517 
-532 MTTDLASSRAQL
+532 
-544 QNYATSLEGM
+544 
-554 VAERTKELDAANK
+554 
-567 RLEDL
+567 
-572 SQKDGLTG
+572 
-580 LFNRRHFDETLPLM
+580 
-594 WRVAQREAKTLFLIL
+594 
-609 FDVDHFKQF
+609 
-618 NDIYGHQAGDNCLRR
+618 
-633 VASLALGCAHRPQDM
+633 
-648 VFRYGGEEFVVLLVG
+648 
-663 GANDA
+663 
-668 RHVGECIRKT
+668 
-678 VEAERIPHA
+678 
-687 GGSCPWLTISLGI
+687 
-700 ASVNDFASSSPAAL
+700 
-714 LAQADAA
+714 
-721 LYRSKRAGRN
+721 
-731 CTFESQNGELLEE
+731 
-744 QTWVEQH
+744 
-751 Q
+751 

>member
-1 MSGQCL
+1 
-7 ENGMEYGQKV
+7 
-17 QSKHLRTA
+17 
-25 ICGMLADLFERIDHM
+25 M

-60 PSCLFMLSALV
+60 PSFLFIFSALI

-81 DDVQSVLSEHMN
+81 DDVQAVLSEHMN
-93 SLYSDVITEYSN
+93 NLYSNIITEYSN
-105 EVTGNVSLR
+105 EITSNASLR

-127 AAQTLIDLGEDAQTA
+127 AAQTLIDLGEDAQKA
-142 GRMLQQYPY
+142 GQLLQKYPY
-151 YRNDF
+151 YHNDF
-156 VYNLQQS
+156 VHNPQQN
-163 WSNIRRGAA
+163 WSNIARGAA
-172 DMSLSVWGYQ
+172 NMSLSVWGYQ
-182 HDKPGHIDSVT
+182 HDKTGHIGRAT
-193 NDLAATFTALKP
+193 TDLAATGATLKP

-219 LYLVGPKTAPFMFM
+219 LYLVGPKSDPYMLM
-233 YPWEQMPAIFDKKYK
+233 YPWAQMPAIFDEKYK
-248 GHNEQNW
+248 GHNDKNW

-269 WLKEHPGESPDN
+269 WLREHPGESPDN
-281 HDLRTITSFYD
+281 HDLRTITPYYD

-297 GTMMTFFY
+297 GTMITFFY
-305 PLWSPARDANK
+305 PLWTPARDANN
-316 GAVAIDIGVGA
+316 GAVGIDIGVDA

-355 TDEQR
+355 TEEQR
-360 SLLGV
+360 AVLGV
-365 SDQVAKGEGVTR
+365 SNQVARGEGVTR

-404 YTVAGN
+404 YTVAGRN
-410 KAEYYLAV
+410 AEYYLAV
-418 RELTRVYR
+418 RELNSVYR

-448 FTIQSAI
+448 FTIQNAI
-455 QKEIATASTSALG
+455 QKEIATASASAIG
-468 MATLAALVIGVL
+468 MATLAALIIGVL

-517 IVQDDLGKLAKVFNS
+517 IVQDDLGKLARVFNS

-609 FDVDHFKQF
+609 FDVDYFKQF
-618 NDIYGHQAGDNCLRR
+618 NDMYGHQAGDDCLRR

-668 RHVGECIRKT
+668 RHVSECIRKA
-678 VEAERIPHA
+678 VEDEKIPHTGA
-687 GGSCPWLTISLGI
+687 GGVWLTISLGI
-700 ASVNDFASSSPAAL
+700 ASVRDFASSTPASL

-721 LYRSKRAGRN
+721 LYRSKREGRN
-731 CTFESQNGELLEE
+731 CTFESLNGELLEVKAE
-744 QTWVEQH
+744 
-751 Q
+751 

>member
-1 MSGQCL
+1 
-7 ENGMEYGQKV
+7 
-17 QSKHLRTA
+17 
-25 ICGMLADLFERIDHM
+25 M

-60 PSCLFMLSALV
+60 PSFLFILSALI
-71 VISVLRTRLS
+71 VISVLRSRLS
-81 DDVQSVLSEHMN
+81 DDVQAVLSEHMN
-93 SLYSDVITEYSN
+93 NLYSNIITEYSN
-105 EVTGNVSLR
+105 EITSNASLR
-114 IKLITNELKILAT
+114 IRLITNELKILAT
-127 AAQTLIDLGEDAQTA
+127 AAQTLIDLGEDAQKA
-142 GRMLQQYPY
+142 GQLLQKYPY
-151 YRNDF
+151 YHNDF
-156 VYNLQQS
+156 VHNPQQN
-163 WSNIRRGAA
+163 WSNIARGAA
-172 DMSLSVWGYQ
+172 NMSLSVWGYQ
-182 HDKPGHIDSVT
+182 HDKTGHIGRAT
-193 NDLAATFTALKP
+193 TDLAATGATLKP

-219 LYLVGPKTAPFMFM
+219 LYLVGPKSDPYMLM
-233 YPWEQMPAIFDKKYK
+233 YPWAQMPAIFDEKYK
-248 GHNEQNW
+248 GHNDKNW

-269 WLKEHPGESPDN
+269 WLREHPGESPDN
-281 HDLRTITSFYD
+281 HDLRTITPYYD

-297 GTMMTFFY
+297 GTMITFFY
-305 PLWSPARDANK
+305 PLWTPARDANN
-316 GAVAIDIGVGA
+316 GAVGIDIGVDA

-355 TDEQR
+355 TEEQR
-360 SLLGV
+360 VLLGV
-365 SDQVAKGEGVTR
+365 SNQVARGEGVTR

-404 YTVAGN
+404 YTVAGSN
-410 KAEYYLAV
+410 AEYYLAV
-418 RELTRVYR
+418 RELNRVYR

-448 FTIQSAI
+448 FTIQNAI
-455 QKEIATASTSALG
+455 QKEIATASASAIG
-468 MATLAALVIGVL
+468 MATLAALIIGVL

-517 IVQDDLGKLAKVFNS
+517 IVQDDLGKLARVFNS

-580 LFNRRHFDETLPLM
+580 LFNRRHFDETLPLL

-609 FDVDHFKQF
+609 FDVDYFKQF
-618 NDIYGHQAGDNCLRR
+618 NDMYGHQAGDDCLRR

-668 RHVGECIRKT
+668 RHVSECIRKA
-678 VEAERIPHA
+678 VEDEKIPHT
-687 GGSCPWLTISLGI
+687 GGGGAWLTISLGI
-700 ASVNDFASSSPAAL
+700 ASVRDFANSTPAAL

-721 LYRSKRAGRN
+721 LYRSKREGRN
-731 CTFESQNGELLEE
+731 CTFESLNGELLEVKTE
-744 QTWVEQH
+744 
-751 Q
+751 

>member
-1 MSGQCL
+1 
-7 ENGMEYGQKV
+7 
-17 QSKHLRTA
+17 
-25 ICGMLADLFERIDHM
+25 M

-60 PSCLFMLSALV
+60 PSFLFILSALI
-71 VISVLRTRLS
+71 VISVLRSRLS
-81 DDVQSVLSEHMN
+81 DDVQAVLSEHMN
-93 SLYSDVITEYSN
+93 NLYSNIITEYSN
-105 EVTGNVSLR
+105 EITSNASLR
-114 IKLITNELKILAT
+114 IRLITNELKILAT
-127 AAQTLIDLGEDAQTA
+127 AAQTLIDLGEDAQKA
-142 GRMLQQYPY
+142 GQLLQKYPY
-151 YRNDF
+151 YHNDF
-156 VYNLQQS
+156 VHNPQQN
-163 WSNIRRGAA
+163 WSNIARGAA
-172 DMSLSVWGYQ
+172 NMSLSVWGYQ
-182 HDKPGHIDSVT
+182 HDKTGHIGRAT
-193 NDLAATFTALKP
+193 TDLAATGATLKP

-219 LYLVGPKTAPFMFM
+219 LYLVGPKSDPYMLM
-233 YPWEQMPAIFDKKYK
+233 YPWAQMPAIFDEKYK
-248 GHNEQNW
+248 GHNDKNW

-269 WLKEHPGESPDN
+269 WLREHPGESPDN
-281 HDLRTITSFYD
+281 HDLRTITPYYD

-297 GTMMTFFY
+297 GTMITFFY
-305 PLWSPARDANK
+305 PLWTPARDANN
-316 GAVAIDIGVGA
+316 GAVGIDIGVDA

-355 TDEQR
+355 TEEQR
-360 SLLGV
+360 ALLGV
-365 SDQVAKGEGVTR
+365 SNQVARGEGVTR

-404 YTVAGN
+404 YTVAGSN
-410 KAEYYLAV
+410 AEYYLAV
-418 RELTRVYR
+418 RELNRVYR

-448 FTIQSAI
+448 FTIQNAI
-455 QKEIATASTSALG
+455 QKEIATASASAIG
-468 MATLAALVIGVL
+468 MATLAALIIGVL

-517 IVQDDLGKLAKVFNS
+517 IVQDDLGKLARVFNS

-609 FDVDHFKQF
+609 FDVDYFKQF
-618 NDIYGHQAGDNCLRR
+618 NDMYGHQAGDDCLRC

-668 RHVGECIRKT
+668 RHVSECIRKA
-678 VEAERIPHA
+678 VEDEKNFSHRGRRGMAYHQFGHSLCARFCQFYSGGAA
-687 GGSCPWLTISLGI
+687 GTGRCGP
-700 ASVNDFASSSPAAL
+700 VPQ
-714 LAQADAA
+714 QAC
-721 LYRSKRAGRN
+721 G
-731 CTFESQNGELLEE
+731 
-744 QTWVEQH
+744 
-751 Q
+751 

>member
-1 MSGQCL
+1 
-7 ENGMEYGQKV
+7 
-17 QSKHLRTA
+17 
-25 ICGMLADLFERIDHM
+25 M

-60 PSCLFMLSALV
+60 PSFLFILSALI
-71 VISVLRTRLS
+71 VISVLRSRLS
-81 DDVQSVLSEHMN
+81 DDVQAVLSEHMN
-93 SLYSDVITEYSN
+93 NLYSNIITEYSN
-105 EVTGNVSLR
+105 EITSNASLR
-114 IKLITNELKILAT
+114 IRLITNELKILAT
-127 AAQTLIDLGEDAQTA
+127 AAQTLIDLGEDAQKA
-142 GRMLQQYPY
+142 GQLLQKYPY
-151 YRNDF
+151 YHNDF
-156 VYNLQQS
+156 VHNPQQN
-163 WSNIRRGAA
+163 WSNIARGAA
-172 DMSLSVWGYQ
+172 NMSLSVWGYQ
-182 HDKPGHIDSVT
+182 HDKTGHIGRAT
-193 NDLAATFTALKP
+193 TDLAATGATLKP

-219 LYLVGPKTAPFMFM
+219 LYLVGPKSDPYMLM
-233 YPWEQMPAIFDKKYK
+233 YPWAQMPAIFDEKYK
-248 GHNEQNW
+248 GHNDKNW

-269 WLKEHPGESPDN
+269 WLREHPGESPDN
-281 HDLRTITSFYD
+281 HDLRTITPYYD

-297 GTMMTFFY
+297 GTMITFFY
-305 PLWSPARDANK
+305 PLWTPARDANN
-316 GAVAIDIGVGA
+316 GAVGIDIGVDA

-355 TDEQR
+355 TEEQR
-360 SLLGV
+360 ALLGV
-365 SDQVAKGEGVTR
+365 SNQVARGEGVTR

-404 YTVAGN
+404 YTVAGSN
-410 KAEYYLAV
+410 AEYYLAV
-418 RELTRVYR
+418 RELNRVYR

-448 FTIQSAI
+448 FTIQNAI
-455 QKEIATASTSALG
+455 QKEIATASASAIG
-468 MATLAALVIGVL
+468 MATLAALIIGVL

-517 IVQDDLGKLAKVFNS
+517 IVQDDLGKLARVFNS

-609 FDVDHFKQF
+609 FDVDYFKQF
-618 NDIYGHQAGDNCLRR
+618 NDMYGHQAGDDCLRR

-668 RHVGECIRKT
+668 RHVSECIRKA
-678 VEAERIPHA
+678 VEDEKIPHT
-687 GGSCPWLTISLGI
+687 GGGGAWLTISLGI
-700 ASVNDFASSSPAAL
+700 ASVRDFANSTPAAL

-721 LYRSKRAGRN
+721 LYRSKREGRN
-731 CTFESQNGELLEE
+731 CTFESLNGELLEVKTE
-744 QTWVEQH
+744 
-751 Q
+751 

>member
-1 MSGQCL
+1 
-7 ENGMEYGQKV
+7 
-17 QSKHLRTA
+17 
-25 ICGMLADLFERIDHM
+25 M

-60 PSCLFMLSALV
+60 PSFLFILSALI
-71 VISVLRTRLS
+71 VISVLRSRLS
-81 DDVQSVLSEHMN
+81 DDVQAVLSEHMN
-93 SLYSDVITEYSN
+93 NLYSNIITEYSN
-105 EVTGNVSLR
+105 EITSNASLR
-114 IKLITNELKILAT
+114 IRLITNELKILAT
-127 AAQTLIDLGEDAQTA
+127 AAQTLIDLGEDAQKA
-142 GRMLQQYPY
+142 GQLLQKYPY
-151 YRNDF
+151 YHNDF
-156 VYNLQQS
+156 VHNPQQN
-163 WSNIRRGAA
+163 WSNIARGAA
-172 DMSLSVWGYQ
+172 NMSLSVWGYQ
-182 HDKPGHIDSVT
+182 HDKTGHIGRAT
-193 NDLAATFTALKP
+193 TDLAATGATLKP

-219 LYLVGPKTAPFMFM
+219 LYLVGPKSDPYMLM
-233 YPWEQMPAIFDKKYK
+233 YPWAQMPAIFDEKYK
-248 GHNEQNW
+248 GHNDKNW

-269 WLKEHPGESPDN
+269 WLREHPGESPDN
-281 HDLRTITSFYD
+281 HDLRTITPYYD

-297 GTMMTFFY
+297 GTMITFFY
-305 PLWSPARDANK
+305 PLWTPARDANN
-316 GAVAIDIGVGA
+316 GAVGIDIGVDA

-355 TDEQR
+355 TEEQR
-360 SLLGV
+360 VLLGV
-365 SDQVAKGEGVTR
+365 SNQVARGEGVTR

-404 YTVAGN
+404 YTVAGSN
-410 KAEYYLAV
+410 AEYYLAV
-418 RELTRVYR
+418 RELNRVYR

-448 FTIQSAI
+448 FTIQNAI
-455 QKEIATASTSALG
+455 QKEIATASASAIG
-468 MATLAALVIGVL
+468 MATLAALIIGVL

-517 IVQDDLGKLAKVFNS
+517 IVQDDLGKLARVFNS

-580 LFNRRHFDETLPLM
+580 LFNRRHFDETLPLL

-609 FDVDHFKQF
+609 FDVDYFKQF
-618 NDIYGHQAGDNCLRR
+618 NDMYGHQAGDDCLRR

-668 RHVGECIRKT
+668 RHVSECIRKA
-678 VEAERIPHA
+678 VEDEKIPHT
-687 GGSCPWLTISLGI
+687 GGGGAWLTISLGI
-700 ASVNDFASSSPAAL
+700 ASVRDFANSTPAAL

-731 CTFESQNGELLEE
+731 CTFESLNGELLEVKTE
-744 QTWVEQH
+744 
-751 Q
+751 